1 MQQRG
6 QAKSFGPVAG
16 KRAAALVLGS
26 YPSPKSFDE
35 GFYYGHPRNRFWPLL
50 AALAGRP
57 APVGIPQK
65 RALVLGAG
73 LALWDVLESCQILG
87 ASDASITDP
96 VPNSIGTLLKKTG
109 AAAVFCNGAASA
121 RLYRQFWEKETGI
134 AAVCLP
140 STSPANA
147 AFGFTQLLAAWQPLV
162 PYITKA

>member
-6 QAKSFGPVAG
+6 QAKGFAPVVG
-16 KRAAALVLGS
+16 KGATALVLGS

-57 APVGIPQK
+57 APVDIAQK

-96 VPNSIGTLLKKTG
+96 VPNRIGPLLKKTG
-109 AAAVFCNGAASA
+109 ATAVFCNGGASA
-121 RLYRQFWEKETGI
+121 RLYRQFWERETGI

-147 AFGFTQLLAAWQPLV
+147 AFSFEQLLAAWQPLV
-162 PYITKA
+162 PYIIKI